1 MNQFDSK
8 GGGQSIAQGDH
19 SIGQQ
24 NNSGCVKQ
32 TIIGNGNVVAGTG
45 DVRIEHLHQH
55 YPRTAQGIP
64 LQRPP
69 KAEHFTGRDTE
80 LKELLDALQPGR
92 AVTLC
97 GPGGMGKTA
106 LAAQAVWTLA
116 PGKEAPALFP
126 DGIIFHSFYGQEDVS
141 LAFAHIVRS
150 YDEEQQDTSFAAAF
164 RLMASKQA
172 LLILDG
178 AEEAGD
184 LPAVLRLRG
193 ACGVLITSRKKEDAP
208 DELLELKPLDEQP
221 AKDVFLLYS
230 RDTACRVPTAADTTT
245 VQAICKLLGG
255 WPVALRIAGRY
266 CSTTGESAAAY
277 LRFLR
282 QQPFKRLGKG
292 EHGQENAALL
302 LRRSVA
308 QVSDDARLALGLAG
322 CLAFAPLAR
331 EPVAA
336 ILDGDELRSADALGE
351 LVNYGLLERK
361 AERWQTSHALIHTYA
376 REELALSTESLERLA
391 EWYMVF
397 CYTASEEGVKG
408 YVRLDAERAHCLR
421 LMESCLASKLWQ
433 EVKLLVGAISDYL
446 DRQGWWT
453 ERLAALEMGLDAA
466 KQAGDHKDEG
476 WHLNSLGYTYWKRG
490 EYEKALEW
498 FDQSL
503 SINYKIGNRKGVSAT
518 LTGIDEIYRRQS
530 TCGQALQRYVKSLS
544 IQRKFGDREGEG
556 VTLNNIGLLYWEQ
569 GDYDQALSCYDQCLT
584 IAQELGCKILE
595 GTTLNNIAVIY
606 RAQSSP
612 AKALK
617 YHEQDLAICQ
627 QLGDR
632 AREAESRWNIGLTYE
647 DIGDFAAAEEHI
659 SLAVQLAEKIDHPSV
674 ETWRKTLTRLRAA
687 RRG

>member
-8 GGGQSIAQGDH
+8 GSGQSIAQGDH

-24 NNSGCVKQ
+24 NNSGCVEQ
-32 TIIGNGNVVAGTG
+32 TSAGNGCIIAGTG

-55 YPRTAQGIP
+55 YPRTEHGIP

-69 KAEHFTGRDTE
+69 KAEHFTGRDAE
-80 LKELLDALQPGR
+80 LKEMLAALQPGR

-116 PGKEAPALFP
+116 PGKEVPALFP

-178 AEEAGD
+178 AEEASD

-193 ACGVLITSRKKEDAP
+193 GCGVLITSRRKEDAP
-208 DELLELKPLDEQP
+208 VAPLAVTPLGQQDAEELFRRHCGAAADAE
-221 AKDVFLLYS
+221 
-230 RDTACRVPTAADTTT
+230 TAA
-245 VQAICKLLGG
+245 AICGLLGG

-266 CSTTGESAAAY
+266 CSTTGESAADY

-282 QQPFKRLGKG
+282 QQPFRRLGKG

-308 QVSDDARLALGLAG
+308 QVSDDARLALALAG
-322 CLAFAPLAR
+322 CLAFAPLAP
-331 EPVAA
+331 EPVAV

-351 LVNYGLLERK
+351 LVNYGLLEK
-361 AERWQTSHALIHTYA
+361 PGERWQTSHALIHTYA
-376 REELALSTESLERLA
+376 RSELVMSKESMAQLA
-391 EWYMVF
+391 KYYIAF
-397 CYTASEEGVKG
+397 CRAACAENAKG
-408 YVRLDAERAHCLR
+408 FILLDGERAHCLR
-421 LMESCLASKLWQ
+421 LIESCLASELWQ
-433 EVKLLVGAISDYL
+433 EVKLLVGAIDIYL
-446 DRQGWWT
+446 ERQGWWT
-453 ERLAALEMGLDAA
+453 EELAAVGMRLTAA
-466 KQAGDHKDEG
+466 RQAGDRRDEG
-476 WHLNSLGYTYWKRG
+476 WCLNSLGYTYRRRREDDKGLDYYQQSLPIFRELG
-490 EYEKALEW
+490 ERKEKGALLNNIAMIYRQQGKHELALQY
-498 FDQSL
+498 FQQSL
-503 SINYKIGNRKGVSAT
+503 SIAQ
-518 LTGIDEIYRRQS
+518 EI
-530 TCGQALQRYVKSLS
+530 
-544 IQRKFGDREGEG
+544 GDREGEG
-556 VTLNNIGLLYWEQ
+556 ATLNNIAGVYYAQ
-569 GDYDQALSCYDQCLT
+569 GDYEQALQQYEQCLT
-584 IAQELGCKILE
+584 PTREAGDTIGE

-606 RAQSSP
+606 RAQGKS
-612 AKALK
+612 AKAFE
-617 YHEQDLAICQ
+617 YYEQTLAIHQ

-632 AREAESRWNIGLTYE
+632 AREAESRWNIGLIYE
-647 DIGDFAAAEEHI
+647 DLGDLAKAEEHI
-659 SLAVQLAEKIDHPSV
+659 SLAVQIAEQIGHPKLETCREGLARV
-674 ETWRKTLTRLRAA
+674 RAA

>member
-24 NNSGCVKQ
+24 NNGGCVEQ
-32 TIIGNGNVVAGTG
+32 TIIGNGNVVAGR
-45 DVRIEHLHQH
+45 DIHYVEHHHH
-55 YPRTAQGIP
+55 YSRTEQGIP

-69 KAEHFTGRDTE
+69 LAEHFTGRDAE
-80 LKELLDALQPGR
+80 LKELLAALQPGR

-150 YDEEQQDTSFAAAF
+150 YDEEQQDTSPDAAR
-164 RLMASKQA
+164 RLLANKQA

-208 DELLELKPLDEQP
+208 VAPLDITPLEEL
-221 AKDVFLLYS
+221 AAEELFRS
-230 RDTACRVPTAADTTT
+230 HSGAAADAET
-245 VQAICKLLGG
+245 VQGICKELGG

-266 CSTTGESAAAY
+266 LRSRGESAADY

-282 QQPFKRLGKG
+282 QQPFRRLGKG

-308 QVSDDARLALGLAG
+308 QVSDDARLALALAG
-322 CLAFAPLAR
+322 CLAFAPLAP

-351 LVNYGLLERK
+351 LVNYGLLEK
-361 AERWQTSHALIHTYA
+361 QAERWQTSHALIHTYA
-376 REELALSTESLERLA
+376 REELALSKESLAQLA
-391 EWYMVF
+391 KYYITF
-397 CYTASEEGVKG
+397 CQAASAENAKG
-408 YVRLDAERAHCLR
+408 FIRLDGERAHCLR
-421 LMESCLASKLWQ
+421 LIESCLASGLWQ
-433 EVKLLVGAISDYL
+433 EVQALAEAMREYL
-446 DRQGWWT
+446 DRQGHWT
-453 ERLAALEMGLDAA
+453 DRLAALEMALTAA
-466 KQAGDHKDEG
+466 RQSGDRKDEG
-476 WHLNSLGYTYWKRG
+476 LCLNNLGYTCERRG
-490 EYEKALEW
+490 EREQALRWYEQCLPIYRELGDRQNEGITLNNIAAIYRQQGKYELALEQYQ
-498 FDQSL
+498 QSL
-503 SINYKIGNRKGVSAT
+503 SIAR
-518 LTGIDEIYRRQS
+518 EI
-530 TCGQALQRYVKSLS
+530 
-544 IQRKFGDREGEG
+544 GDREGEG
-556 VTLNNIGLLYWEQ
+556 TTLNNIGRLYSAQ
-569 GDYDQALSCYDQCLT
+569 GKYEQALQHYEQSLS
-584 IAQELGCKILE
+584 IMREVGHKIGE
-595 GTTLNNIAVIY
+595 GTTLNNIAAIY
-606 RAQSSP
+606 DAQGKP
-612 AKALK
+612 AKALE
-617 YHEQDLAICQ
+617 YYEQDLAICQ

-632 AREAESRWNIGLTYE
+632 AGEAQSLNNIGVAYYYL
-647 DIGDFAAAEEHI
+647 GDFAAAEEHI
-659 SLAVQLAEKIDHPSV
+659 SLAVRIAEQIGHPLL
-674 ETWRKTLTRLRAA
+674 EGWRKELALVRAM